1 MVGRND
7 PCPCGSGKKY
17 KKCCGKEQVV
27 DLQEVVSS
35 ELERIMEEF
44 VEEGVGPADYFELEQ
59 RIRKW
64 EHVLSGTFDKDLLE
78 MAAFESYLF
87 IDHADAWK
95 NYLARQQ
102 KHQKRQRI
110 LDILMSWEEP
120 FFLLGE
126 IQSSENERLIIH
138 DAVTDEQYLFPN
150 NGEAKPGEWVFG
162 IVMRNPTQDK
172 AELQPTSSIIFIP
185 KHQEAVAEELKSK
198 LKNGVSDSLELYKT
212 FAEKSERPSLP
223 EFETRVLEQ
232 VDRFLKEY
240 GLNNP
245 LLENMA
251 FAFLM
256 EVPLAARKPEGV
268 AAGIL
273 QAINDLGLFGNFY
286 VTQKNIAAYFGTSV
300 ASLSK
305 YRDLAENY
313 LIDKIQGMAK
323 ELEDQDLDLDLDLDL
338 GMDMDMPQILI
349 SMGTDPRITE
359 RGMWQMVM
367 RTSHSKAKSLEEL
380 EGMIRDTMNDP
391 YTPVDDAEA
400 AQLMSYRA
408 YDSRKEEERRQLA
421 KQAFKLDPENTDA
434 NLLMVE
440 TTLDPADKRLHYLQA
455 IESGYRNFEQD
466 VDPDSA
472 WGYVLN
478 RPLLRALFSYGAWLM
493 AQKEYAAA
501 IKPLEK
507 LMELNPTDQQ
517 GAKWLLAS
525 AYIRA
530 GEWDQAEDFMVEFP
544 PNEYETLDFYFDSI
558 MDMHDETL
566 NSRELKELK
575 SEAKEWNRHIPALI
589 KKGKDPGEFPR
600 FLSLESGNEDEA
612 KLVYWLIYGMPGV
625 EKFI

>member
-27 DLQEVVSS
+27 DLQEVISS
-35 ELERIMEEF
+35 ELERIMEGF

-87 IDHADAWK
+87 IDHPDGWK
-95 NYLARQQ
+95 NYLIRQK

-126 IQSSENERLIIH
+126 IKGSENERLIIH
-138 DAVTDEQYLFPN
+138 NAVTNEQYLFPD
-150 NGEAKPGEWVFG
+150 NGQAKPGEWVFG
-162 IVMRNPTQDK
+162 IVMRNPAQDK
-172 AELQPTSSIIFIP
+172 AELQPTSSVIFIP
-185 KHQEAVAEELKSK
+185 KHQEAVAEELQSK
-198 LKNGVSDSLELYKT
+198 LENGVSDSLELYKT
-212 FAEKSERPSLP
+212 FAEKSENPSLP

-232 VDRFLKEY
+232 IERFIKEF
-240 GLNNP
+240 GLDGT
-245 LLENMA
+245 LHGNMA

-273 QAINDLGLFGNFY
+273 QAINDLGLFGNLY
-286 VTQKNIAAYFGTSV
+286 VTQKNLAAYFGTSV

-305 YRDLAENY
+305 YRELAENY
-313 LIDKIQGMAK
+313 LIDKIQGMAE
-323 ELEDQDLDLDLDLDL
+323 ELGDLDLDPDLDL
-338 GMDMDMPQILI
+338 GMDLDMPEILI

-359 RGMWQMVM
+359 RSLWQMVM
-367 RTSHSKAKSLEEL
+367 RTSHSKAESLEEL
-380 EGMIRDTMNDP
+380 EQMTRDTMNDP

-400 AQLMSYRA
+400 AQLTSYQA
-408 YDSRKEEERRQLA
+408 YDSRNEKERQQLA
-421 KQAFKLDPENTDA
+421 KQAFKLNPKNTDA
-434 NLLMVE
+434 NLLMAE
-440 TTLDPADKRLHYLQA
+440 ITLDPTDRRNHYLQA
-455 IESGYRNFEQD
+455 IESGNQNLDLE

-472 WGYVLN
+472 WGFVLN

-493 AQKEYAAA
+493 ARKEYTAA
-501 IKPLEK
+501 IEPLEK

-530 GEWDQAEDFMVEFP
+530 GEWDKAEDFMVEFP
-544 PNEYETLDFYFDSI
+544 PNEYEALDFYFDSI

-575 SEAKEWNRHIPALI
+575 SEAKEWNQHIPALI

-600 FLSLESGNEDEA
+600 FLSLESGSEDEA
-612 KLVYWLIYGMPGV
+612 KLIYWLIYGMPGV
-625 EKFI
+625 DKFV